1 MKLQARQQ
9 DGAPLRDHL
18 LAAAQSGGGLDPLLL
33 EICPPEGRR
42 LYDVWRDLASARPQ
56 GLGGASAIPPSEVL
70 AWQTLHGVRL
80 TPWELDTLAAMD
92 RAALASAPGAH
103 KGQS

>member
-9 DGAPLRDHL
+9 DGATLRAHL
-18 LAAAQSGGGLDPLLL
+18 LAAAQGSGGVDPLLL
-33 EICPPEGRR
+33 ESCPPEGRE
-42 LYDVWRDLASARPQ
+42 LYEVWRDIGSSRPQ

-92 RAALASAPGAH
+92 RAALAAAFAEQRAKS
-103 KGQS
+103 